1 LFVLQLAG
9 LALNVKKKM
18 PREQSVADQHAERNN
33 NTSQPGKGTHRA
45 EDITVEGSRGGSFK
59 EIELSRLVKPA
70 KV

>member
-1 LFVLQLAG
+1 MLQLAG

-33 NTSQPGKGTHRA
+33 NTSQPGKGTHLT
-45 EDITVEGSRGGSFK
+45 EDNRWGRGGSFK
-59 EIELSRLVKPA
+59 EIELSRLSIAKPA